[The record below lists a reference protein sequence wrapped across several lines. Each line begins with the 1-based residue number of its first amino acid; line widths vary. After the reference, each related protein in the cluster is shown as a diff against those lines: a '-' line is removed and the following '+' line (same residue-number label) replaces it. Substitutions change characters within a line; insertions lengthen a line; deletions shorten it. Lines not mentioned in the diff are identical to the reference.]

1 MLEVVLDACGLFL
14 DAAEAAD
21 CGSGE
26 GFGCHCG
33 GCGRDAVLE
42 VGVEELVR
50 VQLGRVTGQMEGLD
64 LFTISTATSRSTS
77 GRRHRR
83 GPEGAALPHE
93 DVSDDDSEH
102 ERKMIVSA
110 LTQSRGRISGPRGAA
125 ATLGLPPSTLE
136 ARIKKLN
143 IRKNRFQLG

>member
-1 MLEVVLDACGLFL
+1 MLGVILDGCGLFL

-26 GFGCHCG
+26 GFGCPCG

-50 VQLGRVTGQMEGLD
+50 VQFGRVTGQIEGLD
-64 LFTISTATSRSTS
+64 LFTISTVISRNTS
-77 GRRHRR
+77 GLHRR
-83 GPEGAALPHE
+83 GPEGAALPHHARP
-93 DVSDDDSEH
+93 SC
-102 ERKMIVSA
+102 
-110 LTQSRGRISGPRGAA
+110 AA

-136 ARIKKLN
+136 ALIKKLN
-143 IRKNRFQLG
+143 IRKNRFKLG